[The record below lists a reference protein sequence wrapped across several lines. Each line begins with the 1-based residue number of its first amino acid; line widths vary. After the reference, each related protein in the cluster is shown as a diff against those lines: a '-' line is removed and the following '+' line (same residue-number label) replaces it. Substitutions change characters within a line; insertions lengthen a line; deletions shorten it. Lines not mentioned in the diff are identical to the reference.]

1 MIFARRIGAIV
12 LAVAA
17 VAVWFLMAPAKPK
30 APVVHTQQSVS
41 DQSAAISQAL
51 SDYEQ
56 NNALTQGAPQ
66 QAVVNGWAAKDL
78 LTIIAK
84 QQNEALTRPAV
95 QAPLPP
101 VMPED
106 DRVPALVGLLV
117 LALAL
122 ALATSPRPRSVET
135 LRTSDSQ
142 DGAAFH
148 PGAVQA

>member
-1 MIFARRIGAIV
+1 MIIARRIGAIV
-12 LAVAA
+12 LAIAA

-30 APVVHTQQSVS
+30 TPVVHTQQSVS

-56 NNALTQGAPQ
+56 TNGLATGAPQ

-95 QAPLPP
+95 APSVPP
-101 VMPED
+101 VTPND
-106 DRVPALVGLLV
+106 DRIPALVGLLV
-117 LALAL
+117 LGLAPTM
-122 ALATSPRPRSVET
+122 ATATPPRST
-135 LRTSDSQ
+135 
-142 DGAAFH
+142 GAMATPDTQAGFALQ
-148 PGAVQA
+148 PGVVQP